1 MKIDSNIRSLIKTD
15 AGCRQL
21 LKELRFENGKYVC
34 LKCKNTKAYEIS
46 GRPGVYECSSC
57 GVQVSLT
64 AGTFFHGKKLPLSKC
79 FALLISHLSG
89 ETHSASQLARDI
101 GLWVSTV
108 WRWGQQI
115 RFLVNDVF
123 VDDHCVLVDCDS
135 LRKILFR
142 RSVETP
148 AVGNETY
155 KAAESAPSSD
165 DERLAILETQGFIS
179 THHHGVSKKYAQLY
193 AAEYRFSLRSKEYS
207 LKTLIDLFLRLRP
220 VSIESVSSYSSPEL
234 IVLPTRTR
242 D

>member
-1 MKIDSNIRSLIKTD
+1 MKIDSNIQSLIKTD

-21 LKELRFENGKYVC
+21 LKELRFENGKFVC
-34 LKCKNTKAYEIS
+34 RKCKNTKAYEIS
-46 GRPGVYECSSC
+46 GRPGVYECSGC

-64 AGTFFHGKKLPLSKC
+64 AGTFFHGKKLPLTKC

-115 RFLVNDVF
+115 RLLINDVF

-142 RSVETP
+142 RSVET
-148 AVGNETY
+148 AAAGNGAYET
-155 KAAESAPSSD
+155 AARAPDSD
-165 DERLAILETQGFIS
+165 EERLAILETQGFIS

-207 LKTLIDLFLRLRP
+207 LKTLIGLFLGIRP
-220 VSIESVSSYSSPEL
+220 VSVESVSSYSSPEL
-234 IVLPTRTR
+234 IVLPTRNKH
-242 D
+242 